1 MRSRIEAGQF
11 WECMLEKSS
20 DYCEENVSRNMN
32 VKRDSGEDSER
43 KEES

>member
-1 MRSRIEAGQF
+1 MGVHVRT
-11 WECMLEKSS
+11 SS

-32 VKRDSGEDSER
+32 AKDDSGEDSER